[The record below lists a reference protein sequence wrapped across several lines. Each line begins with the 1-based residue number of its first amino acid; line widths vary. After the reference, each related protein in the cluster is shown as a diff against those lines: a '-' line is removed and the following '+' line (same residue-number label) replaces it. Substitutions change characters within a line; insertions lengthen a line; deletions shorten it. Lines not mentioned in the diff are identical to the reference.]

1 MMKRMKGEEVIEIIN
16 ELVDEISK
24 LSWMFGINYTDLLN
38 LLMRYDSEGLDED
51 EVLAELK
58 ELNPDLF
65 EE

>member
-51 EVLAELK
+51 EVLVELK